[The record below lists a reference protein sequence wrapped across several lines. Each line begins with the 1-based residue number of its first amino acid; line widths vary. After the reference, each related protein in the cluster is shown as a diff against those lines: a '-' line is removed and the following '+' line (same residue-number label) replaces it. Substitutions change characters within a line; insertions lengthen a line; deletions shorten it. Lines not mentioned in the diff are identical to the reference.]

1 MSCPIHEGARMPC
14 SRCAKVAEVNGAAAD
29 ELGEAM
35 RAKRKPV
42 TAASGAP
49 ALAPVPV
56 QGWRR
61 RKRKIPARAT

>member
-1 MSCPIHEGARMPC
+1 MTCQIHEGARMPC
-14 SRCAKVAEVNGAAAD
+14 SRCAKVAEVNSAAAD

-42 TAASGAP
+42 TASSGAP